1 MRMRK
6 QVMVLILT
14 AILAGIAVYQNRS
27 GNMSDRNAGTPAGGV
42 AASQQVEELP
52 KVGFKAPPFT
62 LKALDGGTYS
72 IPHSTGK
79 PVIVNFWASWCG
91 PCRLEAPELVKLYDK
106 YKGKLEIYAVNMTT
120 QDTAED
126 AKAFADAFGFKFPVL
141 LDDDEKNPVSNRYR
155 VQAIPTTFFVDKN
168 GRIADKVTG
177 LADPQTLES
186 KFKRLADT
194 H

>member
-1 MRMRK
+1 MRK
-6 QVMVLILT
+6 QVMVLIL
-14 AILAGIAVYQNRS
+14 AVILAGVAVFQNRS
-27 GNMSDRNAGTPAGGV
+27 GNMFDQKADTPAEG
-42 AASQQVEELP
+42 ATASQQVEELP

-62 LKALDGGTYS
+62 LKALDGESYS
-72 IPHSTGK
+72 IPHPTGK

-120 QDTAED
+120 QDTVED
-126 AKAFADAFGFKFPVL
+126 AKAFADAFGFAFPVL

-168 GRIADKVTG
+168 GLIVDKVTG
-177 LADPQTLES
+177 LVDPQTLES
-186 KFKRLADT
+186 KFKSLAAT
-194 H
+194 K

>member
-1 MRMRK
+1 MRK
-6 QVMVLILT
+6 QVIVLIL
-14 AILAGIAVYQNRS
+14 AVILAGVAVYQNRS
-27 GNMSDRNAGTPAGGV
+27 GNMFDQKAGTPAKDA
-42 AASQQVEELP
+42 AASQQIEELP

-62 LKALDGGTYS
+62 LKALDGESYS

-126 AKAFADAFGFKFPVL
+126 ARAFADAFGFMFPVL

-168 GRIADKVTG
+168 GLIVDKVTG
-177 LADPQTLES
+177 LTDPQTLES
-186 KFKRLADT
+186 KFKSLAAT
-194 H
+194 K